1 MLCLNLFE
9 SLKKIDIYYGV
20 TFNIYDI
27 SLIILAS
34 IISGLGLLYN
44 STSTILGSMLIS
56 SIANPLIASSIYLI
70 LNYYSK
76 SIYKIS
82 NFFILVIICF
92 FIALS
97 IGYTNK
103 VLKIFETPTKEMLS
117 RITYTHVVV
126 DVILALISGI
136 ALALSILN
144 TDVIIRTGVSL
155 ILSMTPP
162 LVNFGIFY
170 GEILYNYLQLR
181 KEKNNIEKNT
191 INKKIEKLSLDGNK
205 SFILFMLNIIAMYT
219 TLLLTL
225 TILCR

>member
-82 NFFILVIICF
+82 NFFILVVICL

-170 GEILYNYLQLR
+170 GEILYHYVQLR
-181 KEKNNIEKNT
+181 KENKNSEKNT

>member
-82 NFFILVIICF
+82 NFFILVAICL

-117 RITYTHVVV
+117 RITYTHVIV

-170 GEILYNYLQLR
+170 GEILYHYVQLR
-181 KEKNNIEKNT
+181 KENKNFEKNT

>member
-27 SLIILAS
+27 SLMILAS

-76 SIYKIS
+76 SIYKMS
-82 NFFILVIICF
+82 NFIILITISL

-126 DVILALISGI
+126 DVLLALISGI
-136 ALALSILN
+136 ALSLSILN

-170 GEILYNYLQLR
+170 GEIIYHYLQITN
-181 KEKNNIEKNT
+181 KTNT
-191 INKKIEKLSLDGNK
+191 FDKKTIHKKIEKLSLDGNK
-205 SFILFMLNIIAMYT
+205 SFILFMLNVIAMYT

-225 TILCR
+225 TLLCK